1 MDEQVKKM
9 WSIHTAEYCAITRK
23 DILLFVT
30 LRIDFEGVMLTELV
44 ETEKDKYQVASLIH
58 GR

>member
-1 MDEQVKKM
+1 MKKM
-9 WSIHTAEYCAITRK
+9 WSTHTAEYRAVTRK

-30 LRIDFEGVMLTELV
+30 VRIDFEGVMLTELV
-44 ETEKDKYQVASLIH
+44 ETENGKYHMASLIH

>member
-1 MDEQVKKM
+1 MKKM
-9 WSIHTAEYCAITRK
+9 WSVHTAEYRAITRK

-44 ETEKDKYQVASLIH
+44 ETEKDKYHVASLIH